1 MRCGSK
7 GGKKKK
13 DKWRIKIRR
22 KEKERKGGIEFL
34 RKKKKV
40 LKGDREIREGRGTN
54 ITAIIEAD
62 NVNKSVDGRKSV
74 IFI

>member
-1 MRCGSK
+1 MENKNKSL
-7 GGKKKK
+7 
-13 DKWRIKIRR
+13 R
-22 KEKERKGGIEFL
+22 KEERREALNFGEEKKFEGKQRKVDGG
-34 RKKKKV
+34 
-40 LKGDREIREGRGTN
+40 GGN